1 MKSGVVIKSTGSWYR
16 VRSDSGEVLDCR
28 IRGKL
33 RLKGLRTTNPV
44 AVGDHVR
51 VEAVDGD
58 GVITAIEPR
67 RNYIVRKSVNLSK
80 AAHILAANIDQALL
94 VVTLKEPPTLPAF
107 IDRYLVTAEAYHI
120 PAVLVFNKMDLYD
133 ASELDEVESFMD
145 IYRDIGYPC
154 LAVSAE
160 TQSGL
165 GALKDQLRGRVSLLS
180 GHSGVG
186 KSTLINAI
194 DPSLDLKTRQ
204 ISEAHQTGQHTT
216 TFAEMHPLSI
226 SGYII
231 DTPGIKGF
239 GLVDFD
245 KNEIAER
252 FPEMRERMGAC
263 KFHNCVHVDEP
274 NCAVKEAVETG
285 EIAWSRYESYLK
297 LYFNASDDESYRKN
311 IYGQ

>member
-1 MKSGVVIKSTGSWYR
+1 MN
-16 VRSDSGEVLDCR
+16 CR

-33 RLKGLRTTNPV
+33 RLKGMRTTNPV

-80 AAHILAANIDQALL
+80 AAHILAANMDQAIL

-120 PAVLVFNKMDLYD
+120 PAVLVFNKMDVYSR
-133 ASELDEVESFMD
+133 AELEEVEAFMD
-145 IYRDIGYPC
+145 IYRDIGYLC
-154 LAVSAE
+154 LSVSAV
-160 TQSGL
+160 TRMGL
-165 GALKDQLRGRVSLLS
+165 DALKDLLRNKVSLLS

-194 DPSLDLKTRQ
+194 DPALDLRTSL

-226 SGYII
+226 GGYVI

-245 KNEIAER
+245 KHEIAER
-252 FPEMRERMGAC
+252 FPEMRARMGNC

-274 NCAVKEAVETG
+274 NCAVKEAVEND

-297 LYFNASDDESYRKN
+297 LYFNESDDESYRKN
-311 IYGQ
+311 IYG